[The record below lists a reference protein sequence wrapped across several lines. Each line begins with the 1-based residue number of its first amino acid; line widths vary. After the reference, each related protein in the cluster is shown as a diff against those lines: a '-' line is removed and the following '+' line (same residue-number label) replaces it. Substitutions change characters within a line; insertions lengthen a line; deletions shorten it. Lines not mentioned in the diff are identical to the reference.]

1 MTNRNHNRAAESGN
15 IFLMVML
22 GVVLFA
28 ALMFTFSRSARQG
41 GENLSE
47 KQIEIIV
54 TSILSDARKMESV
67 LNRLTMEGCSQQEV
81 SFDHPMW
88 PPSHVLQSFNPYYYS
103 AVYNN
108 LSAPVDKHCHV
119 FDPAGGGLS
128 WIPPVPGANDGT
140 PWVYSGAMRIT
151 GMGSDFA
158 ALEKNQELIMY
169 LPFLKKSVCE
179 AINKKL
185 HGTTTI
191 PSVWITSM
199 GGFNKYW
206 AYTGV
211 NTGGWASG
219 CWTSPLGIF
228 SNNVQVAIPEFYTFF
243 HILFV
248 R

>member
-1 MTNRNHNRAAESGN
+1 MTNQNHNRAAESGN
-15 IFLMVML
+15 IFLIVML

-28 ALMFTFSRSARQG
+28 ALMFTFSRSGRQG
-41 GENLSE
+41 GENMSA
-47 KQIEIIV
+47 KKAEIIV
-54 TSILSDARKMESV
+54 SSILAEAQKMESV
-67 LNRLTMEGCSQQEV
+67 LNRLTLKGCSQQEV
-81 SFDHPMW
+81 SFADPMW
-88 PPSHVLQSFNPYYYS
+88 PAPFVLQSFNPYYFS
-103 AVYNN
+103 ARYDNA
-108 LSAPVDKHCHV
+108 LAPGDKHCHV

-128 WIPPVPGANDGT
+128 WIPPVPDANDGT

-151 GMGSDFA
+151 GMGPDFA

-179 AINKKL
+179 AINEKL
-185 HGTTTI
+185 HGTDTI

-199 GGFNKYW
+199 GGFDKYW
-206 AYTGV
+206 TYTGV
-211 NTGGWASG
+211 DTGGWASG